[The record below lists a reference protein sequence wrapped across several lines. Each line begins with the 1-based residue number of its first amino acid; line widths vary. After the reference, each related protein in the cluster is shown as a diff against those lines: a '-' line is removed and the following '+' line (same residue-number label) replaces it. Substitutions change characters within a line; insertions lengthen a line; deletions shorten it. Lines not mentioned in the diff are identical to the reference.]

1 MARGEFLGDFEQL
14 IMLAVLRL
22 GDDAYG
28 LRVQGELTK
37 RAGRTA
43 SIGAIYTTLDRLEEK
58 ALVSSAVGESTPE
71 RGGRAKR
78 IFTVT
83 GTGRAAL
90 RQSIGATRS
99 MTAGIKGFD
108 FA

>member
-1 MARGEFLGDFEQL
+1 MRGEFLGDFEQL
-14 IMLAVLRL
+14 VLLALLRL

-28 LRVQGELTK
+28 LSVQSELK
-37 RAGRTA
+37 ARAGRAA

-58 ALVSSAVGESTPE
+58 ALVKSALGESTPE

-83 GTGRAAL
+83 ATGRAAL

-99 MTAGIKGFD
+99 MADGLKGFD

>member
-1 MARGEFLGDFEQL
+1 MPRGEFLGDFEQL
-14 IMLAVLRL
+14 ILLAILRL
-22 GDDAYG
+22 DGDAYG
-28 LRVQGELTK
+28 LRVQSELTK

-43 SIGAIYTTLDRLEEK
+43 SIGAIYTTLERLEEK
-58 ALVSSAVGESTPE
+58 GLVRSTVGESTPE

-83 GTGRAAL
+83 GAGRASL
-90 RQSIGATRS
+90 SQSIGATRS
-99 MTAGIKGFD
+99 MTAGLKGFD